1 MKTTVKALAIFL
13 FSLPLLA
20 SAGTKATNAS
30 MQVSFVVKEAC
41 SVQATGTQTTASQRP
56 SVACQFNTPYLM
68 TRAADK
74 PAAASSDTVNAV
86 RPEAGAQD
94 WTIYF

>member
-41 SVQATGTQTTASQRP
+41 SVQATGTQQTAATQRP
-56 SVACQFNTPYLM
+56 NVACQFNTPYLM

-74 PAAASSDTVNAV
+74 PAASSDTTNAV